1 LKQILK
7 KQTKGLKLHE
17 IGGSALT
24 ALHEMYQIRG
34 GVETTMYD
42 NPLDKAKEKAGKVA
56 EDTRTAA
63 SHSVDD
69 IKTAAKS
76 TEEKARMEG
85 QKIKDDAKTVAKKAG
100 WDMK

>member
-1 LKQILK
+1 M
-7 KQTKGLKLHE
+7 KLHE

-42 NPLDKAKEKAGKVA
+42 NPLDKAKEKASKVA